1 MQIEPGRVLPFS
13 KAENFRELGGWPAA
27 GGKTVKHGLFFRCG
41 ALCELE
47 SEEDLEAFRALGIK
61 VICDL
66 RSTGERTAQPDPA
79 FAGVRRHD
87 ISAILDE
94 EGREVNFDPHSFLKM
109 DRAALETLGRMLG
122 EFYARLPFGNAAY
135 RAMFAEI
142 RAGQLPL
149 LFHCSAGKDRT
160 GVAAALI
167 LLALGAARETVMQDF
182 LITNT
187 CRPRAAAE
195 YEASYGALVRQYP
208 ELKPYLGAM
217 GGVDEANLARA
228 LDAIDARYPCLEAY
242 FEAELGMAPADLAAM
257 RAACLE

>member
-1 MQIEPGRVLPFS
+1 MHTLPGATLPFS

-27 GGKTVKHGLFFRCG
+27 GGKTVKHGLFWRCG

-47 SEEDLEAFRALGIK
+47 TPQDKARFEALGIK

-66 RSTGERTAQPDPA
+66 RSSGERTAQPDPA

-94 EGREVNFDPHSFLKM
+94 NGAEVNFDPHSFLKM

-142 RAGQLPL
+142 RAGELPL

-167 LLALGAARETVMQDF
+167 LLALGATRETVMQDF
-182 LITNT
+182 LITNA
-187 CRPRAAAE
+187 CRPRALAE
-195 YEASYGALVRQYP
+195 YAVSYGALAEQYP

-217 GGVDEANLARA
+217 GGVDAANLRRT
-228 LDAIDARYPCLEAY
+228 LDAIDEKYPRIEAY

-257 RAACLE
+257 RQACLE